1 MFGWGLTVA
10 MLLIG
15 VAALEGFGGWSNGRV
30 IGSAAG
36 LVVAIVGGG
45 GVGCFQETT
54 RSLVAVAAFGATAAL
69 IILFVISV
77 VVVVDVVVV
86 VLVVLVCLYRL
97 DRGPVMTRWGRT
109 RCILSTS
116 AVAPRAAARS
126 HLVVALSM
134 SLSLVS

>member
-1 MFGWGLTVA
+1 MCGWGLTVA

-54 RSLVAVAAFGATAAL
+54 GSLVAVAAFGATAAL

-77 VVVVDVVVV
+77 VVVVVDVVV
-86 VLVVLVCLYRL
+86 VVLVCLYRL

-134 SLSLVS
+134 GLSLLS

>member
-86 VLVVLVCLYRL
+86 VVLVCLYRL